1 MLHSCTLSSYAYDAC
16 FSSVEMS
23 YQYIKDI
30 EIIRYLQSAVRSG
43 PCMSVIRKITA
54 NTERL
59 NCFNGNPKERAEILM
74 IDANS
79 MYPTCLQGKLGFE
92 RYEWLT
98 ENEVNNF
105 NVMNVDPEGEW
116 GYMLTV
122 CFDYPES
129 IHDRDIM
136 LPLAVTKR
144 AIQSNE
150 LSQFQIKHLSNLM
163 EGIPEILSKE
173 KLILDVHNKQEYTA
187 YISAIPYY
195 VTKGLQITK
204 IHRGIKFRQSNILN
218 QFFAKVKT

>member
-1 MLHSCTLSSYAYDAC
+1 
-16 FSSVEMS
+16 V
-23 YQYIKDI
+23 
-30 EIIRYLQSAVRSG
+30 
-43 PCMSVIRKITA
+43 
-54 NTERL
+54 
-59 NCFNGNPKERAEILM
+59 
-74 IDANS
+74 
-79 MYPTCLQGKLGFE
+79 
-92 RYEWLT
+92 
-98 ENEVNNF
+98 
-105 NVMNVDPEGEW
+105 NVDPEGEW

-173 KLILDVHNKQEYTA
+173 KLILGVHNKQEYTA
-187 YISAIPYY
+187 YISGIQYY
-195 VTKGLQITK
+195 VTKELQITK

-218 QFFAKVKT
+218 QFFAKVLDLSI